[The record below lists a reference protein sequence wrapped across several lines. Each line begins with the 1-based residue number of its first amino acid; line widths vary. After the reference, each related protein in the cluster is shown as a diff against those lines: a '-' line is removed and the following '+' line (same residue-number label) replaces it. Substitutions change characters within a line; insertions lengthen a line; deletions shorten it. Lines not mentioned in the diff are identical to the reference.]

1 MMNDDQFQIMQELNS
16 AIYIQLC
23 RIYDLLLVSGDK
35 LGVDTIGIKN
45 MHQEGKTFSP
55 YPALIEDESENDG

>member
-1 MMNDDQFQIMQELNS
+1 MTDEQFEIMQELNS

-23 RIYDLLLVSGDK
+23 RIYDVLLITGDK
-35 LGVDTIGIKN
+35 LGANTMELKD

-55 YPALIEDESENDG
+55 YPALIEDESENDE